1 MTWQARATF
10 LFRMIVP
17 DLRLHSKR
25 LLLWPPEAQNVTV
38 QMTIHVQIRTPTQR
52 VVDRPDDMTRYLW
65 EEALKALEKKYVDAK
80 QRRRKAARD
89 LESIEAYIAHI
100 QNDINR
106 IRNSLD
112 V

>member
-1 MTWQARATF
+1 
-10 LFRMIVP
+10 MIVP

-25 LLLWPPEAQNVTV
+25 LLLWSPGAQNVTV
-38 QMTIHVQIRTPTQR
+38 QMTIHVQIRIPTQR

-65 EEALKALEKKYVDAK
+65 EEALKALEEKYVDAK
-80 QRRRKAARD
+80 ERRRKVARD